1 MGVFDEI
8 WAVSFTWVFHSYG
21 WRKIGKD
28 RKDCKKRDCFPVYA
42 AQCSVM
48 TCSILTH

>member
-28 RKDCKKRDCFPVYA
+28 REKIAKKKEIVSQFMLLS
-42 AQCSVM
+42 AQ
-48 TCSILTH
+48 